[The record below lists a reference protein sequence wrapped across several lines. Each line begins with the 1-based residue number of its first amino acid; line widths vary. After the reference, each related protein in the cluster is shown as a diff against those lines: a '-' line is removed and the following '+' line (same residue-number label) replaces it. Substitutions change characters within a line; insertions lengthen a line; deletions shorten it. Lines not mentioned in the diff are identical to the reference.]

1 MGCLQMSEKK
11 QFPIIPGAE
20 PFRLKAKGPKVL
32 LIHGFTATP
41 TEVRPIGDYLYKKK
55 CDIYSVLV
63 PGHGT
68 APEDL
73 QTKKAVDWQNS
84 ITEIFDENNGF
95 DFVVGF
101 SMGALLAA
109 QAAIDFEN
117 QLKGLVMI
125 STFLKIKPKIL
136 SQVAFL
142 FPVMKYIKPYFS
154 KSDETAQF
162 FKDNNLIS
170 YLKYPMSA
178 VHEAVKLSKYT
189 QRKVLSQIMI
199 PTLIIQGVKD
209 DRVDP
214 EGYKILQKLIPA
226 EDKELVLLP
235 DSQHIVSVGPDKE
248 LLLKSIHQFIKKR
261 K

>member
-1 MGCLQMSEKK
+1 MSEKK

-20 PFRLKAKGPKVL
+20 PFRLKAKGPKIL

-41 TEVRPIGDYLYKKK
+41 TEVRPIGNYLYKKK
-55 CDIYSVLV
+55 YDIYSILL

-73 QTKKAVDWQNS
+73 QTKKVADWQNS

-109 QAAIDFEN
+109 QAAIDYEK
-117 QLKGLVMI
+117 QLKGLILI
-125 STFLKIKPKIL
+125 SSFLKIKPKIL
-136 SQVAFL
+136 SRVAFL
-142 FPVMKYIKPYFS
+142 FPIMKYLKPYFS
-154 KSDETAQF
+154 KSEETAQY

-189 QRKVLSQIMI
+189 QRNVLSKIKI
-199 PTLIIQGVKD
+199 PTLIIQGEKD

-214 EGYKILQKLIPA
+214 EGYKILQKLIPT

-248 LLLKSIHQFIKKR
+248 LLFKSIHQFINKR

>member
-1 MGCLQMSEKK
+1 MSDER
-11 QFPIIPGAE
+11 QFSIIPGAE
-20 PFRLKAKGPKVL
+20 PFRLKAKGPKIL
-32 LIHGFTATP
+32 IIHGFTATP
-41 TEVRPIGDYLYKKK
+41 TEVRPIGNYLHKKK
-55 CDIYSVLV
+55 CDIYSVLL

-73 QTKKAVDWQNS
+73 QTKKIADWRDS
-84 ITEIFDENNGF
+84 ITEVFAENNGF
-95 DFVVGF
+95 DFVIGF

-109 QAAIDFEN
+109 QAAIEFQK
-117 QLKGLVMI
+117 QLKGLVLI

-136 SQVAFL
+136 SLVAFT
-142 FPVMKYIKPYFS
+142 FPLLKYLKPYFS
-154 KSDETAQF
+154 KSTETEQF

-178 VHEAVKLSKYT
+178 VHESVKLSNYT
-189 QRKVLSQIMI
+189 RRKIIPKIMI
-199 PTLIIQGVKD
+199 PTLIIQGEKD

-226 EDKELVLLP
+226 KDKELVLLP
-235 DSQHIVSVGPDKE
+235 DSQHIVTVGPDTK
-248 LLLKSIHQFIKKR
+248 LLFESIHQFIKKR